1 MDDAFIKERKIREKE
16 LRRKMYLSGKERL
29 KNDPVHQAR
38 LLEQKLRMKAYRAAQ
53 TQKTKDK
60 IKKKNRSEAVD
71 DSGLN
76 GGEELPLVRSSHN
89 PLDLL
94 IQTASDSTLRPLGE
108 IISVDFRNKIRR
120 EMEG

>member
-16 LRRKMYLSGKERL
+16 LRRKIYLSGKERL
-29 KNDPVHQAR
+29 KNDPAHQAR
-38 LLEQKLRMKAYRAAQ
+38 LLEQKLRMKAYRAEQ

-60 IKKKNRSEAVD
+60 VKKKKHTEEVD
-71 DSGLN
+71 DSGLS
-76 GGEELPLVRSSHN
+76 GDPGMALASSSNN

-108 IISVDFRNKIRR
+108 IISVDFRNKMRR
-120 EMEG
+120 EME